1 MTFPLYGQSYYSY
14 TNEQLKIESNYL
26 KDSINCK
33 LQLPETFKYSSKT
46 TKYPVIIIF
55 DSQHEK
61 TYPHIVN
68 SIDLL
73 TNESQMP
80 ESIIVGIPFNRYNR
94 TYLTSN
100 DKKKNDSLAGIK
112 RTELFLF
119 KELIPLL
126 KEKYKANDFL
136 VIVGHSRTAFLANYL
151 MYEQSENIDVTVSL
165 SGFYSNKPLTVKKM
179 EDFFL
184 DSSNFP
190 NKLKYYFTAG
200 TTSEEKTYLKEFNTM
215 STFLASSTISEN
227 LVWKF
232 EQTENSNHMTNYWLS
247 VPPILINIF
256 ADYNKI
262 LNSWFET
269 KLKDNSLK
277 KPLSVFKNDLLET
290 SKKMNFEVNP
300 SITQIF
306 SISSDYAYQKKEY
319 KTAIDFILYGKKY
332 YSNYYDFD
340 ESLAELYK
348 ELGDKDKEIYWRE
361 SYENGKANEK

>member
-26 KDSINCK
+26 KDSIDCN

-68 SIDLL
+68 SIDML

-80 ESIIVGIPFNRYNR
+80 ESIIIGIPFNRYNR

-100 DKKKNDSLAGIK
+100 NNKKNDTLAGIK

-136 VIVGHSRTAFLANYL
+136 IIIGHSRTAFLANYL
-151 MYEQSENIDVTVSL
+151 MYEQSDNIDVTISL
-165 SGFYSNKPLTVKKM
+165 SGFYSDKPLSVQKM

-184 DSSNFP
+184 DSSNFQ

-200 TTSEEKTYLKEFNTM
+200 TTSEEKTYLEEFNTM
-215 STFLASSTISEN
+215 STFLENSTTPKN

-232 EQTENSNHMTNYWLS
+232 QQTENSNHMTNYWLS
-247 VPPILINIF
+247 VSPILINVF
-256 ADYNKI
+256 ANYNEI

-269 KLKDNSLK
+269 KLRNDSLK
-277 KPLSVFKNDLLET
+277 KPIAVFKNDLIGT
-290 SKKMNFEVNP
+290 SEKLNFKINP
-300 SITQIF
+300 SLTQIF
-306 SISSDYAYQKKEY
+306 SIASSYYYEMKDY
-319 KTAIDFILYGKKY
+319 KTAIDFILLGKEY
-332 YSNYYDFD
+332 YPEYYDFD
-340 ESLAELYK
+340 EFLAELYK
-348 ELGDKDKEIYWRE
+348 ELGNKNKERYWRK
-361 SYENGKANEK
+361 SYENGKENKR